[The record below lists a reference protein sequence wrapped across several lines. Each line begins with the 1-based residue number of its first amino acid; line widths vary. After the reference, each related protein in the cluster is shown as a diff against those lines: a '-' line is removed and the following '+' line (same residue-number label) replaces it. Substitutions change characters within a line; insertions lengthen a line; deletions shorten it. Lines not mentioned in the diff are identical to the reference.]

1 MGISPKWIPKWLIN
15 EKMLIVTRKIHIKI
29 TVEYTPTAVA
39 EIRNTD
45 GSKCQRRN
53 GAQGIFINY

>member
-15 EKMLIVTRKIHIKI
+15 EKMRIVTRKIHIKI
-29 TVEYTPTAVA
+29 TVEYTPAVVA

-45 GSKCQRRN
+45 DSKC
-53 GAQGIFINY
+53 